1 MNKIM
6 FFSKHR
12 IVSIF
17 SISVFLLSILGQI
30 GIHPSFAEV
39 PGIFNLCGNMNIM
52 AVKASGFSQHI
63 FLKILL
69 IIISQIDGQI
79 TV

>member
-6 FFSKHR
+6 FFSKHS
-12 IVSIF
+12 IISIF
-17 SISVFLLSILGQI
+17 SISIFLLSIIGQI
-30 GIHPSFAEV
+30 GIHPTFAEV

-52 AVKASGFSQHI
+52 AVKAMDFLKYI